1 MTTWVW
7 RSCPP
12 FVTLYPSFY
21 WVANEN
27 FSYACRPQS
36 QGHIPRDQ
44 GNFYYMG
51 AFLRGGGQWWR
62 FTD

>member
-1 MTTWVW
+1 MW

-12 FVTLYPSFY
+12 FVTLYPNFY

-36 QGHIPRDQ
+36 QAHVARDQ

-51 AFLRGGGQWWR
+51 AFLGRSVVEVH
-62 FTD
+62 